1 MADNIIGSTMGSTRS
16 SQLKVIVCIPCYN
29 TAFYIADVV
38 TNAKKYVDEVI
49 VIDDGSSDDTAD
61 IATAVG
67 AQVVIHET
75 NKGYG
80 QSIKSGFEVAKSV
93 SADILV
99 TLDGDGQHNP
109 DEIPQIVSPILNG
122 EADLVIGSR
131 FLSKNNKVPKH
142 RRLGINIIT
151 FLCNLRSGEKVSDAQ
166 SGFRAYSKKVINE
179 LTMNERGMGISVE
192 LLIRA
197 RQNGF
202 HIKEAPIT
210 CLYHSDSSTLHPIGH
225 GVGVAATTIKYQLIR
240 KRLTNRNGNHEYV

>member
-1 MADNIIGSTMGSTRS
+1 MVDNITGSKIGSTRS
-16 SQLKVIVCIPCYN
+16 SQLKVMVCIPCYN
-29 TAFYIADVV
+29 TAPYLADVV

-61 IATAVG
+61 VATTIG
-67 AQVVIHET
+67 AKVVTHGI

-80 QSIKSGFEVAKSV
+80 QSIKTGFEVAKSIK
-93 SADILV
+93 ADILV

-109 DEIPQIVSPILNG
+109 DEIPQIVSPILSG

-131 FLSKNNKVPKH
+131 FLSNNSKMPRY

-151 FLCNLRSGEKVSDAQ
+151 FVCNFSSGEKVSDAQ

-202 HIKEAPIT
+202 HIKEVPIT
-210 CLYHSDSSTLHPIGH
+210 CLYHCGSSTLHPIGH
-225 GVGVAATTIKYQLIR
+225 GIGVLATAIKYRLIR
-240 KRLTNRNGNHEYV
+240 KRLVNRNGNHEHG